1 MAGWGTVAVVARPFT
16 LDEARALLPEIIAIA
31 EEIIPL
37 RAELVAGAKGRHDGG
52 PRANLADVKGMEA
65 QLSHL
70 LDELRQLGL
79 EVKGWAPL
87 LVDVPVTVGGRE
99 VLVCWLE
106 GDRSLD
112 WYHDRDH
119 GFVGRRRLGELAG

>member
-1 MAGWGTVAVVARPFT
+1 MVDRSFT
-16 LDEARALLPEIIAIA
+16 LDDARALLPEIIAIA

-37 RAELVAGAKGRHDGG
+37 RAELVAGAQGRHDG
-52 PRANLADVKGMEA
+52 RQVNLADVKAMEA

-70 LDELRQLGL
+70 LDELRQRGL

-87 LVDVPVTVGGRE
+87 LVDVPVTIGGRE

-112 WYHDRDH
+112 WYHDRNH
-119 GFVGRRRLGELAG
+119 GFAGRRRLAELSG